1 MSRAA
6 SMMID
11 MLELDSSLDSS
22 DTWAASWRMIS
33 SVLATRLMTGGESY
47 DYKQWKTKLF
57 YFHLFF
63 IKGPVTQAPD
73 NKNENESDKNA
84 RPRMVELLHA
94 EYAHAY
100 STG

>member
-11 MLELDSSLDSS
+11 MLELDTSLDSS

-47 DYKQWKTKLF
+47 DYKQ
-57 YFHLFF
+57 
-63 IKGPVTQAPD
+63 
-73 NKNENESDKNA
+73 
-84 RPRMVELLHA
+84 
-94 EYAHAY
+94 
-100 STG
+100 